1 MDNTLRL
8 ENVAVTIR
16 NKTLLHP
23 TTWTAH
29 PGQISAILGPNGAG
43 KSTLL
48 KAAAGI
54 LPHTGRILIGETSTA
69 ELPREALARR
79 LAWVPQEST
88 LRTPMTVRDLV
99 AQGRFAHL
107 GPLGRLTKNDHAAVD
122 AALEAVSVG
131 HLAHRNWMFLSGG
144 ERRRVMVARG
154 LATGARTLMLDE
166 PTASLDIEHALRM
179 MDLMKQLALDGFTVV
194 SVLHDLDLAAQY
206 AQHLLIV
213 RGGHP
218 AYAGS
223 PEDVLTADT
232 IADVY
237 RVDILPN
244 AGPRF
249 ALRGDA

>member
-8 ENVAVTIR
+8 TNVSVTLGASLIV
-16 NKTLLHP
+16 HP
-23 TTWTAH
+23 TSWTAH
-29 PGQISAILGPNGAG
+29 PGKLSVIVGPNGAG

-54 LPHTGRILIGETSTA
+54 VPCSGTVHIGTDATA
-69 ELPREALARR
+69 SLPRQALARR

-88 LRTPMTVRDLV
+88 LRTPMTARELV

-107 GPLGRLTKNDHAAVD
+107 GPLGRLQRADHAAVD
-122 AALEAVSVG
+122 EAMESVSVT
-131 HLAHRNWMFLSGG
+131 HLMHRNWMSLSGG

-154 LATGARTLMLDE
+154 LVTGARTLMLDE

-179 MDLMKQLALDGFTVV
+179 MDLMKQLADRGFTVV
-194 SVLHDLDLAAQY
+194 TVLHDLDLAAQY
-206 AQHLLIV
+206 ADHVLIL
-213 RGGHP
+213 RDGR
-218 AYAGS
+218 ADYAGS
-223 PEDVLTADT
+223 PDEVLTHTT

-237 RVDILPN
+237 NVDLHVG

-249 ALRGDA
+249 SLRDTP